1 MPVLINYFQTVKNKV
16 FKLLNTDLKAYAFI
30 CAAACLLFIPFIG
43 NMPLFDWDEINFA
56 ECAREMVVTGNYSD
70 VQLYFHPFWEKP
82 PLFIWLQAISMNVF
96 GVNEFAARFPN
107 ALCGIFTL
115 MFLYKTGKELNDRK
129 FGLTWTFV
137 YASTLL
143 PHLFFKSGIID
154 PWFNLFIYVSVY
166 NLLQHT
172 NNPVGRSGYK
182 TAITAGLFLGLA
194 LLTKGPA
201 ALILVGLTVTV
212 FFIGGRFKKISS
224 FKFITAFFVAFLV
237 TGLSWF
243 AVELLNG
250 HGDVIKAFIDYQVR
264 LFKTEDSDHG
274 GPFIYHFV
282 VLLFGCFPASL
293 FLILAHKRSGTDL
306 PFQKHTKRWMMSL
319 FWVVLILFSIVQTKI
334 VHYSSL
340 CYFPLT
346 YLATYA
352 IQKLMAGNY
361 SWKKW
366 LYITFITISSL
377 LGMAFIVLGCFPF
390 FKSWIISSNLIADPF
405 AVENLKADVYWNGF
419 EWIIGVVFLII
430 SYISL
435 VRINKK
441 QFKFIYLLFIGSL
454 FLVYSMIMVI
464 APKVE
469 QYSQRAAIEF
479 YKQCAKHD
487 INIEAIG
494 LKSYATLFYAELDPS
509 FKNDTSFVHYVRVQK
524 KNYEEQNLNVET
536 SYGFVR
542 ANWLQDVQTHK
553 PACFVIKV
561 TDEEVVKRD
570 CPYLKELYRQ
580 NGFIF
585 YIRVFDDK
593 YKSWDIY

>member
-1 MPVLINYFQTVKNKV
+1 L
-16 FKLLNTDLKAYAFI
+16 FKILNTDLKAYAFI
-30 CAAACLLFIPFIG
+30 FAAACLLFIPFIG

-56 ECAREMVVTGNYSD
+56 ECAREMLVTANNSD

-82 PLFIWLQAISMNVF
+82 PLFIWLQAMSMNVF

-107 ALCGIFTL
+107 ALCGVFTL
-115 MFLYKTGKELNDRK
+115 LILFKTGKELNDRK
-129 FGLTWTFV
+129 FGLLWAFV

-154 PWFNLFIYVSVY
+154 PWFNLFIYLSIY
-166 NLLQHT
+166 NLIQHT
-172 NNPVGRSGYK
+172 NNPVGKSGYK
-182 TAITAGLFLGLA
+182 TAVIAGLFLGLA

-201 ALILVGLTVTV
+201 ALILVGLTVAV
-212 FFIGGRFKKISS
+212 FFVLGRFKKISS
-224 FKFITAFFVAFLV
+224 VKFIAAFFVAFLI

-243 AVELLNG
+243 AVELING
-250 HGDVIKAFIDYQVR
+250 HGQVIKEFIDYQIR

-282 VLLFGCFPASL
+282 VLLLGCFPASI
-293 FLILAHKRSGTDL
+293 FLILSHRRSNTDL

-352 IQKLMAGNY
+352 IQKLLSGNY
-361 SWKKW
+361 QWKKW
-366 LYITFITISSL
+366 FQITFIVISSL
-377 LGMAFIVLGCFPF
+377 LGLAFIIVGCVPYL
-390 FKSWIISSNLIADPF
+390 KPWLISSDLIADPF

-419 EWIIGVVFLII
+419 EWLIGVGFLII

-435 VRINKK
+435 IKINKHNLK
-441 QFKFIYLLFIGSL
+441 YIYLLFLGSL
-454 FLVYSMIMVI
+454 FLVSSMIMVI

-469 QYSQRAAIEF
+469 RYSQRAAIEF
-479 YKQCAKHD
+479 YKQCAKNN
-487 INIEAIG
+487 INVESIG
-494 LKSYATLFYAELDPS
+494 FKSYATLFYGKLDVS
-509 FKNDTSFVHYVRVQK
+509 FKNDTSFVRHVNVK
-524 KNYEEQNLNVET
+524 KADYDEQNINVEV
-536 SYGFVR
+536 SYGLLR
-542 ANWLQDVQTHK
+542 TNWMKDVKTDK
-553 PACFVIKV
+553 PSCFVAKV
-561 TDEEVVKRD
+561 TDEEVVNRN